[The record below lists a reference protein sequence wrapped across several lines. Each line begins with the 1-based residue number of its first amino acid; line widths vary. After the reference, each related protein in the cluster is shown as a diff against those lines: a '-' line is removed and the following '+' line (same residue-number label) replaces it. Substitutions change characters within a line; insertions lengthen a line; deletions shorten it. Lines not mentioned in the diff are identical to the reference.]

1 MKKYESI
8 CADVK
13 AEESL
18 ANDCSNYIADETYA
32 ARLSLDEVVD
42 NAVVVG
48 KYLENIP
55 ENN

>member
-18 ANDCSNYIADETYA
+18 ANDWSNYIAEETYT
-32 ARLSLDEVVD
+32 ARFSFDEVVD

-55 ENN
+55 GNN

>member
-13 AEESL
+13 AEETL
-18 ANDCSNYIADETYA
+18 ANDWSNYIADETYA
-32 ARLSLDEVVD
+32 AQLSFEQVVD
-42 NAVVVG
+42 NAVAVG

-55 ENN
+55 END

>member
-1 MKKYESI
+1 MFQRRPWYKMTGVQVSF
-8 CADVK
+8 
-13 AEESL
+13 
-18 ANDCSNYIADETYA
+18 
-32 ARLSLDEVVD
+32 DEVVD